1 LQEIAMKFAAP
12 AAAVCALALVA
23 CSASKA
29 PAESTA
35 APAPPPQK
43 TVFDTQF
50 KALQKA
56 KDVQKT
62 VDQQKADLDQKLK
75 DEGG

>member
-1 LQEIAMKFAAP
+1 MRFAAIP
-12 AAAVCALALVA
+12 LAALGLTLAA
-23 CSASKA
+23 CSSSKA
-29 PAESTA
+29 PPEPA
-35 APAPPPQK
+35 AAPPPQK

-50 KALQKA
+50 KALQRA

-62 VDQQKADLDQKLK
+62 VDKQKDDMDQKLK

>member
-1 LQEIAMKFAAP
+1 MKPFVLAVAMLAI
-12 AAAVCALALVA
+12 ALAA
-23 CSASKA
+23 CSKSKA
-29 PAESTA
+29 PAEAEATP
-35 APAPPPQK
+35 APAPPAGK

-62 VDQQKADLDQKLK
+62 VDQQKADMDKKLK

>member
-1 LQEIAMKFAAP
+1 MKPVAICFAAG
-12 AAAVCALALVA
+12 ALALGA
-23 CSASKA
+23 CSSSK
-29 PAESTA
+29 PPDESA
-35 APAPPPQK
+35 AAQTPPPAQK

-62 VDQQKADLDQKLK
+62 VDQQKADMDKKLQ

>member
-1 LQEIAMKFAAP
+1 MKSAAL
-12 AAAVCALALVA
+12 VTIGFALALAA
-23 CSASKA
+23 CSSSKA
-29 PAESTA
+29 PAEA
-35 APAPPPQK
+35 DAPPPPQPARK

-62 VDQQKADLDQKLK
+62 VDQQKADMDKKLE
-75 DEGG
+75 DTGG

>member
-1 LQEIAMKFAAP
+1 MKPAIVCL
-12 AAAVCALALVA
+12 AAAVLVLAA
-23 CSASKA
+23 CSRKA
-29 PAESTA
+29 ADDRVVGPMTEPA
-35 APAPPPQK
+35 QK
-43 TVFDTQF
+43 TVIDTQL

-62 VDQQKADLDQKLK
+62 VDQEKRDLDKKLQ

>member
-1 LQEIAMKFAAP
+1 MKSP
-12 AAAVCALALVA
+12 LVCAAAVAALLGA
-23 CSASKA
+23 CSGRKAADDAATGPMTA
-29 PAESTA
+29 PA
-35 APAPPPQK
+35 QK
-43 TVFDTQF
+43 TVIDTQL

-62 VDQQKADLDQKLK
+62 VDQQKGELDRKLQ

>member
-1 LQEIAMKFAAP
+1 MKSAALVT
-12 AAAVCALALVA
+12 AAFALALAA
-23 CSASKA
+23 CSSSKA
-29 PAESTA
+29 PAEA
-35 APAPPPQK
+35 EAPPPPQPAQK

-62 VDQQKADLDQKLK
+62 VDQQKAEMDKKLDDQ
-75 DEGG
+75 GG

>member
-1 LQEIAMKFAAP
+1 MKP
-12 AAAVCALALVA
+12 AAVCLVALALALGA
-23 CSASKA
+23 CSRSKA
-29 PAESTA
+29 PADDAAAA
-35 APAPPPQK
+35 APQPAQK
-43 TVFDTQF
+43 TVFDTQL

-62 VDQQKADLDQKLK
+62 VDQQKADMDKKLQ